1 MPKVKVTRKM
11 LIITIVC
18 MGVFLILYSIVR
30 YFTGIGFSEGVEKIM
45 MDVIMIS
52 ALGLF
57 IYNRKL
63 LKDEKNAK
71 KAAEEIEQ
79 RRLAGEE
86 EPEEEYPEDENLPH
100 WERYKSEEGE
110 DNNED
115 VY

>member
-1 MPKVKVTRKM
+1 MPKIKVTRKM

-30 YFTGIGFSEGVEKIM
+30 YFTGIGFNERAEKIM
-45 MDVIMIS
+45 MDGIMI
-52 ALGLF
+52 AAVGLF

-63 LKDEKNAK
+63 IKDEKNAK
-71 KAAEEIEQ
+71 EAAEEIER

-86 EPEEEYPEDENLPH
+86 EAEDDYSEDETLPH

-115 VY
+115 AN

>member
-1 MPKVKVTRKM
+1 M

-30 YFTGIGFSEGVEKIM
+30 YFTGIGFNEGVEKLM
-45 MDVIMIS
+45 MDVIMLS

-71 KAAEEIEQ
+71 EAAEEAER
-79 RRLAGEE
+79 RRLTGEE
-86 EPEEEYPEDENLPH
+86 EAEDTYPEDESLPH
-100 WERYKSEEGE
+100 WERYGERYKSEEGE

-115 VY
+115 VN